1 MSTFALWRLFH
12 RTSFVGARQSQN
24 DGVRDHTGLLA
35 IIAFASATAIF
46 LTVLGGLHG
55 FIWRASPD
63 RTAACFFNAS
73 HCTAHLPVSENG
85 DFYVTLAIFA
95 CVLLIVPFTALAGS
109 AARLAATRRD
119 ERLAA
124 LRLAGATTS
133 QVTRLTA
140 FEAVGQAVIGA
151 IIGIAGYFA
160 IMPLIMLLNFENQR
174 FTFEQ
179 LWVGPWALLG
189 TVAGVAVL
197 ALVSALLTLRR
208 VAITPL
214 GVSARQ
220 GSALP
225 SGWRAVIFVAAIVI
239 GFMLLNNLNMF
250 AGAGTVVVYGM
261 IFAIIGGCFLL
272 LNLIGSWVITA
283 VARARSRRPKN
294 AATMIAMR
302 RILDNPKRAW
312 RNVSGIALAV
322 FIAGI
327 TSVCGIFATVDG
339 GDPESAMM
347 MHDIALGGMLT
358 LLFAAVLAAVS
369 SGIMQSAS
377 VFDQADEYHMLIL
390 EGTDARTLRRARFSE
405 VLTPL
410 NTVIIMSA
418 GCSMFLMLPLIGS
431 AISEP
436 AMLIRFV
443 LGIALCYA
451 LVSIGAISANRTA
464 AHLDTISRRRD
475 D

>member
-1 MSTFALWRLFH
+1 
-12 RTSFVGARQSQN
+12 
-24 DGVRDHTGLLA
+24 
-35 IIAFASATAIF
+35 
-46 LTVLGGLHG
+46 
-55 FIWRASPD
+55 
-63 RTAACFFNAS
+63 
-73 HCTAHLPVSENG
+73 
-85 DFYVTLAIFA
+85 
-95 CVLLIVPFTALAGS
+95 
-109 AARLAATRRD
+109 
-119 ERLAA
+119 
-124 LRLAGATTS
+124 
-133 QVTRLTA
+133 
-140 FEAVGQAVIGA
+140 
-151 IIGIAGYFA
+151 
-160 IMPLIMLLNFENQR
+160 
-174 FTFEQ
+174 
-179 LWVGPWALLG
+179 
-189 TVAGVAVL
+189 
-197 ALVSALLTLRR
+197 
-208 VAITPL
+208 
-214 GVSARQ
+214 
-220 GSALP
+220 
-225 SGWRAVIFVAAIVI
+225 
-239 GFMLLNNLNMF
+239 
-250 AGAGTVVVYGM
+250 M

-283 VARARSRRPKN
+283 VARARARRPKN

-410 NTVIIMSA
+410 NTVIIISA